1 MRGEGKKVHCSS
13 STMQWMG
20 RWIMVY
26 VPEAKFML
34 EEEERGDEC
43 DLSHRL
49 EVGRGRRR
57 PVE

>member
-1 MRGEGKKVHCSS
+1 
-13 STMQWMG
+13 MG

-34 EEEERGDEC
+34 EEEERGNEW

-49 EVGRGRRR
+49 EVGRGKEKTSRI
-57 PVE
+57 VS